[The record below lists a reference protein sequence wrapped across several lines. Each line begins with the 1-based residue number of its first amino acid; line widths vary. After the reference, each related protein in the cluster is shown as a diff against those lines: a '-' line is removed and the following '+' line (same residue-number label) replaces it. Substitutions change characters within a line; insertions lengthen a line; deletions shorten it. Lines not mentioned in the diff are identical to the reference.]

1 MTVVRRI
8 SCCAG
13 ALLAAIG
20 CAWRA
25 PRDPTPLDYLGVES
39 VRARDVERLR
49 ATETSRPKQAL
60 AGYDA
65 LLAEAAPNLADL
77 AHHRRQLAEALS
89 AFDLPALRASIAAD
103 AALGFPQVYARR
115 ARAVLDAHLGK
126 AHAELALGRA
136 DAAEATAIAAIEVA
150 LACGSALPQLR
161 DNASIDAW
169 WIAEQAR
176 EQAGRRGS
184 ALNARLVR
192 ELIDDF
198 ARSPRGREQFFREQA
213 FVYGERTSKQFDAVQ
228 GVVARVNRWRVLER
242 TDRPHA
248 PYAAGDAQ
256 PIAEALAELQA
267 EDSARAEP
275 NPIATRWRHPDLLS
289 RLGDPRAGVDP
300 IAVLTRYRESAAEL
314 LAGSEHGARL
324 AEFTDAIGALERAR
338 HGEVQTD
345 GAERFAR
352 PFSEMF
358 AAVATAE

>member
-1 MTVVRRI
+1 CVHGAARQLRHEVPRIRGDRREGRSTRARAPARGDCASLAYGRVRARQSVRPDPALRGLPRRPPPAALRGDPRSLDRARPPMTVVRRI

-49 ATETSRPKQAL
+49 ATEPSRPKQAL

-169 WIAEQAR
+169 WTAEQAR

-242 TDRPHA
+242 T
-248 PYAAGDAQ
+248 
-256 PIAEALAELQA
+256 
-267 EDSARAEP
+267 
-275 NPIATRWRHPDLLS
+275 
-289 RLGDPRAGVDP
+289 
-300 IAVLTRYRESAAEL
+300 
-314 LAGSEHGARL
+314 
-324 AEFTDAIGALERAR
+324 
-338 HGEVQTD
+338 
-345 GAERFAR
+345 
-352 PFSEMF
+352 
-358 AAVATAE
+358 

>member
-1 MTVVRRI
+1 
-8 SCCAG
+8 
-13 ALLAAIG
+13 
-20 CAWRA
+20 
-25 PRDPTPLDYLGVES
+25 
-39 VRARDVERLR
+39 
-49 ATETSRPKQAL
+49 
-60 AGYDA
+60 
-65 LLAEAAPNLADL
+65 
-77 AHHRRQLAEALS
+77 
-89 AFDLPALRASIAAD
+89 
-103 AALGFPQVYARR
+103 
-115 ARAVLDAHLGK
+115 
-126 AHAELALGRA
+126 
-136 DAAEATAIAAIEVA
+136 
-150 LACGSALPQLR
+150 

-228 GVVARVNRWRVLER
+228 GVVARVTGWRVR
-242 TDRPHA
+242 DRAHRSHA
-248 PYAAGDAQ
+248 PHAAGDAK

-267 EDSARAEP
+267 EASARAEP

-324 AEFTDAIGALERAR
+324 PGVHGGARA
-338 HGEVQTD
+338 
-345 GAERFAR
+345 
-352 PFSEMF
+352 
-358 AAVATAE
+358 